1 MLHPAIII
9 VTAGVF
15 PRYALTLTAVWWKAR
30 HLAKAQISIATLLQ
44 GEQHLLIKQEAE
56 GLSQLRE
63 FIYVYYEVL
72 REGMDWGELREV
84 EVRFNSCKDLTQD
97 NFPGL

>member
-15 PRYALTLTAVWWKAR
+15 PRYAPTLTAVRGKAR

-44 GEQHLLIKQEAE
+44 GEQHLLKKQEAE
-56 GLSQLRE
+56 RLSELWE
-63 FIYVYYEVL
+63 FICVHDEVL
-72 REGMDWGELREV
+72 LKGVDWGKLREV
-84 EVRFNSCKDLTQD
+84 ELRCNNLTQD
-97 NFPGL
+97 NFSGL